1 MQIVLTEPQ
10 EDFIRQAVSEGRYAS
25 ESEVVDFAIRLV
37 QERDRKLAELNA
49 MINES
54 LKDTRAVSEEEMDAA
69 IEQKSQELLAQ
80 GIPL

>member
-1 MQIVLTEPQ
+1 MQIALTEPQ

-25 ESEVVDFAIRLV
+25 ESEVVNFAIRLI

-54 LKDTRAVSEEEMDAA
+54 LKDTRAVSEEEMDEA
-69 IEQKSQELLAQ
+69 IELKSQELLAQ